1 MKEVN
6 QLSGPQPPSISA
18 SPLVRD
24 FLEKLSRS
32 RQKSASL
39 VFRATLILKM
49 LDGLNNS
56 QLARHFDVHPDTP
69 RLWRKRWLEISP
81 RLELLE
87 AELLIDDQAS
97 LANAL
102 ENYLRDEPRPGTP
115 ATFTPEQIVALLAL
129 ACESPQLSG
138 YSFEHWTPT
147 DLAREA
153 KKRGLVQQISPSSVW
168 RFLKRDGPQTTS
180 FALLAQHSRK

>member
-1 MKEVN
+1 MP
-6 QLSGPQPPSISA
+6 GPQPPAISA
-18 SPLVRD
+18 SSLVRG

-32 RQKSASL
+32 RQKSASI

-56 QLARHFDVHPDTP
+56 QLARHFNIHPDTP
-69 RLWRKRWLEISP
+69 RLWRKRWLELTP
-81 RLELLE
+81 RLQTLE
-87 AELLIDDQAS
+87 AELVEDDRDS

-115 ATFTPEQIVALLAL
+115 PTFTPEQIVALVAL

-147 DLAREA
+147 ELAREA
-153 KKRGLVQQISPSSVW
+153 IKRGIVEQISPSSVW
-168 RFLKRDGPQTTS
+168 RFLKRDCPQTTPFS
-180 FALLAQHSRK
+180 LLAQHSRN

>member
-1 MKEVN
+1 MP
-6 QLSGPQPPSISA
+6 GPTPPPISA
-18 SPLVRD
+18 SPLVRA

-32 RQKSASL
+32 RQKSASI

-49 LDGLNNS
+49 LEGLNNS

-69 RLWRKRWLEISP
+69 RLWRKRWLELTP
-81 RLELLE
+81 RLTSLE
-87 AELLIDDQAS
+87 AELLKDDQAS
-97 LANAL
+97 LGNAL

-115 ATFTPEQIVALLAL
+115 PTFTPEQIVALIAL

-153 KKRGLVQQISPSSVW
+153 KRRGIVKQISPSSVW
-168 RFLKRDGPQTTS
+168 RFLKTRPPSNPTVLVTGST
-180 FALLAQHSRK
+180 LAKRTR

>member
-18 SPLVRD
+18 SLLVRD

-32 RQKSASL
+32 RQKSAST

-56 QLARHFDVHPDTP
+56 QLARHFGVHPDTP
-69 RLWRKRWLEISP
+69 RLWRKRWLEIIP

-87 AELLIDDQAS
+87 AELLTDDQAS
-97 LANAL
+97 RANAL

-115 ATFTPEQIVALLAL
+115 ATFTPEQIVALIAL
-129 ACESPQLSG
+129 ACESPKLSG
-138 YSFEHWTPT
+138 YTFEHWTPT

-153 KKRGLVQQISPSSVW
+153 VKRGIVPQISPSSVW
-168 RFLKRDGPQTTS
+168 RFLKGDRPQAAS
-180 FALLAQHSRK
+180 LPLLAQHSRN

>member
-6 QLSGPQPPSISA
+6 QLSGPQPLCISA
-18 SPLVRD
+18 SPFVREC
-24 FLEKLSRS
+24 LEKLSRS
-32 RQKSASL
+32 RQKSASIVL
-39 VFRATLILKM
+39 RATMILKM

-87 AELLIDDQAS
+87 TELLPDDRAS
-97 LANAL
+97 LTNAL
-102 ENYLRDEPRPGTP
+102 ENYLRDVPRPGTP
-115 ATFTPEQIVALLAL
+115 ATFTPERIVSLIAL

-147 DLAREA
+147 D
-153 KKRGLVQQISPSSVW
+153 
-168 RFLKRDGPQTTS
+168 
-180 FALLAQHSRK
+180 